1 MSTTTVAD
9 PHPEEATLISSR
21 PAVRTLPDVDLDLAV
36 EALRRYGFHD
46 HEDNEDRTVMKKP
59 GLRFAFKAHQRPMEA
74 VLVPGHHE
82 LRLVLRYDVFVA
94 FDTGDLE
101 AHADRLSKAIT

>member
-1 MSTTTVAD
+1 MIRSG
-9 PHPEEATLISSR
+9 
-21 PAVRTLPDVDLDLAV
+21 PAMRTLPDADLDAAV
-36 EALRRYGFHD
+36 GSLRRYGFHD
-46 HEDNEDRTVMKKP
+46 HEEHDDRTVMKKP

-74 VLVPGHHE
+74 VLVPGDRK

-101 AHADRLSKAIT
+101 AHADRLAKAIA